1 MSDGTREGTEGT
13 RRRGHRVWRILGALG
28 LAAFLGVA
36 IPAHFID
43 RYGQGDRARP
53 ANAIVVLGARVDERG
68 EPGDSLR
75 ARTLHAV
82 SLYKR
87 GLAPKILCTGGI
99 GDYPPSE
106 AAAAAALARAHG
118 VPAADLFL
126 EEQSTSTR
134 ENALYAAKICRE
146 QGWGEVIVRPLSPM
160 AGEAG
165 VHPSWPH
172 RSRQPGSRVRA
183 QPGAAPAFLLG
194 RARGVNARPRR
205 SSRDVAPGRRS
216 RRSHERSLFTA
227 IYRSFS
233 SAVGW

>member
-134 ENALYAAKICRE
+134 ENDLYAAKICRE
-146 QGWGEVIVRPLSPM
+146 QGWGEVIVVSDPYHL
-160 AGEAG
+160 
-165 VHPSWPH
+165 W
-172 RSRQPGSRVRA
+172 
-183 QPGAAPAFLLG
+183 
-194 RARGVNARPRR
+194 RARREFTRAGLIVHVSPARECARNQVLHRR
-205 SSRDVAPGRRS
+205 FYWAAREVLMLARDVLRGM
-216 RRSHERSLFTA
+216 
-227 IYRSFS
+227 
-233 SAVGW
+233 